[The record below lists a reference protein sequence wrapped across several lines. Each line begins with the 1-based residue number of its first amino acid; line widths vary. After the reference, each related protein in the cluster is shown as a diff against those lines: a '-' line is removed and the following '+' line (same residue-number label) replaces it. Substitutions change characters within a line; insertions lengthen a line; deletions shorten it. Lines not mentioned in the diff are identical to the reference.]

1 MQPAN
6 DAAGSSIQHGTQTIQ
21 RVFWIVL
28 GLLLVVLVTFAGY
41 YIWDRY
47 IHAEGQAP
55 VELDIAS
62 MEEAIHQDPQDPEL
76 RVVLA
81 ESYLR
86 VGEHARALE
95 QAEQVL
101 GHYPED
107 AGALLIAGIAHV
119 RMGHPEAALA
129 PLQSFV
135 ALRKVGPMARA
146 DQALEAA
153 YYFLGESYLEVGRP
167 AEAIPVLEAA
177 LQISPVDADAL
188 YQLGLAYNANGQS
201 ELAVQS
207 YQDAVRLVP
216 DFAEVYRAM
225 VDSYSALDLPDYV
238 AYARGMLAFAQED
251 YRAALS
257 HLEQATD
264 ALPDFAPAF
273 LGLGLT
279 YERMED
285 LQPALLAIERAL
297 ELDPG
302 DFATQQAL
310 GRMQAA
316 QEAAQGAAQGAAQET
331 QH

>member
-6 DAAGSSIQHGTQTIQ
+6 DAAGSSTQLGTQTIQ

-28 GLLLVVLVTFAGY
+28 GLLLAVLAIFAGY

-47 IHAEGQAP
+47 IHAEGQPA

-62 MEEAIHQDPQDPEL
+62 IEEAIHQSPQDPEL

-81 ESYLR
+81 ESYLS
-86 VGEHARALE
+86 VGEYARALE

-101 GHYPED
+101 DQYPED

-119 RMGHPEAALA
+119 RMDQPEAAHT
-129 PLQSFV
+129 PLQTFV
-135 ALRKVGPMARA
+135 TLRKDGPMART

-153 YYFLGESYLEVGRP
+153 YYFLGQSYLQLGRP

-177 LQISPVDADAL
+177 LQISTVDADAL
-188 YQLGLAYNANGQS
+188 YQLGLAYNANGQP
-201 ELAVQS
+201 ELAIQS

-216 DFAEVYRAM
+216 DFEEAYQAM
-225 VDSYSALDLPDYV
+225 VESYSALNLPDYV
-238 AYARGMLAFAQED
+238 AYARGMLAFARKD
-251 YRAALS
+251 YSAAVS
-257 HLEQATD
+257 HLEQATE
-264 ALPDFAPAF
+264 ALPGFAPAF

-279 YERMED
+279 YESMEN

-302 DFATQQAL
+302 DFATHQAL
-310 GRMQAA
+310 GRIQAA
-316 QEAAQGAAQGAAQET
+316 KKAQ
-331 QH
+331 H